1 MDLVFDITIMSL
13 LVVTIIYAWRLN
25 GKLNT
30 IRNHKAELKANIA
43 EFYKATERATS
54 AVKNLQKEG
63 QTVCKNIDGK
73 ISKARLTA
81 DEMDFL
87 IGRANRKMMEV
98 EENKAQ
104 APSPTHAST
113 SSASGLDTSYDN
125 LLDEVLNVPRF
136 ETQQAPRKPVAASQN
151 LSSKFNSVNE
161 AQLAKALRD
170 KQYRD
175 ALVG

>member
-25 GKLNT
+25 GKLNA

-43 EFYKATERATS
+43 EFHKATELATA

-63 QTVCKNIDGK
+63 NAICKNIDNK

-81 DEMDFL
+81 DEIDFL
-87 IGRANRKMMEV
+87 IGRAKRSIMEV
-98 EENKAQ
+98 EEKKADQ
-104 APSPTHAST
+104 ASR
-113 SSASGLDTSYDN
+113 ASGLDTSYDN
-125 LLDEVLNVPRF
+125 LLDEVLNIPRY
-136 ETQQAPRKPVAASQN
+136 ETSEIRKHTVSKQPLA
-151 LSSKFNSVNE
+151 SKFNTVNE